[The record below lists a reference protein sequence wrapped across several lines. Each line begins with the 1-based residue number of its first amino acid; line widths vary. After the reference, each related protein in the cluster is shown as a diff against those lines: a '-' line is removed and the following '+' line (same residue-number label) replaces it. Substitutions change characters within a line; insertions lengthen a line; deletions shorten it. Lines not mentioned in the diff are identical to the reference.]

1 MKTIREALPQSKHL
15 DALTWAAD
23 RAGMSYGRFVQT
35 LSAVD
40 RTRIY
45 RQYQKH
51 LDEKEKEKQQLTTP
65 PQKKERKRA

>member
-1 MKTIREALPQSKHL
+1 MKNTHEALPQSKHL

-23 RAGMSYGRFVQT
+23 QANMSYGRFVQT
-35 LSAVD
+35 LSDVG

-45 RQYQKH
+45 WQYQKH

>member
-1 MKTIREALPQSKHL
+1 MKNTHEVLPKSKHL
-15 DALTWAAD
+15 DALTWAAN
-23 RAGMSYGRFVQT
+23 RADMSYGRFVQT

-51 LDEKEKEKQQLTTP
+51 LDEKEKQQLTTP
-65 PQKKERKRA
+65 PHKKERKRA

>member
-1 MKTIREALPQSKHL
+1 MAKTKSPLPQNKHI

-23 RAGMSYGRFVQT
+23 RADMSYGRFVQT

-51 LDEKEKEKQQLTTP
+51 LDEKEKQQLTTP

>member
-23 RAGMSYGRFVQT
+23 QAGMSYGRFVQT

-45 RQYQKH
+45 QQYQKH
-51 LDEKEKEKQQLTTP
+51 LDEKEKQQLTTP
-65 PQKKERKRA
+65 PHKKERKRA

>member
-1 MKTIREALPQSKHL
+1 MKNTHEALPQSKHL
-15 DALTWAAD
+15 DALTWAAN
-23 RAGMSYGRFVQT
+23 RADMSYGRFVQT

-40 RTRIY
+40 RTRIF

-51 LDEKEKEKQQLTTP
+51 LDEKEKQQLTTP